1 MRSLTASFIVMFC
14 VVTFTVGPV
23 AATEPGLPNQPKLFN
38 PATDRIVAM
47 GLPQGETRVWMDVMI
62 PNDNGGIMALCL
74 KYLTTQRIFPAAG
87 PARGGGM
94 FCLADLMVA
103 GPFQWSADVHTFIRT
118 AGGDQ
123 EIHVSFEDCKILVE
137 DVTIT
142 TTLPTLH
149 TITCPPND
157 EAATLDASLIT
168 QTIVDGAEVDA
179 TASRSP
185 TIAMRIKSLQ
195 NRDIF

>member
-14 VVTFTVGPV
+14 VVSFTVGPV
-23 AATEPGLPNQPKLFN
+23 AATDPGLPNHPKLLN
-38 PATDRIVAM
+38 PATDRMVVM
-47 GLPQGETRVWMDVMI
+47 GIPEDEPRMWMDVTL
-62 PNDNGGIMALCL
+62 PNGNGGIMALCL
-74 KYLTTQRIFPAAG
+74 KYLIAQQVFPGAA
-87 PARGGGM
+87 PALGGNL
-94 FCLADLMVA
+94 FCLSNLIVA